1 MDRQMML
8 DLDANDRLKKF
19 RDKFYIPHDTLY
31 FDGNSLGMAPLE
43 TKRKMIEVIEKE
55 WGQGLIR
62 SWADEDWA
70 ISGQRVGNKIAKLI
84 GANEGEV
91 IAADSTSINIFKAIA
106 AALQCNRGRKIVL
119 STDDNFPTDLYMM
132 QGLEKFSPE
141 RIKGMTVKSDQ
152 ILDSLNE
159 EVAAIL
165 LTEVNYK
172 TGQILDMRKI
182 TAKAHEKGILVIWD
196 LSHSAGSIPVH
207 LNKYSVD
214 FAVGCG
220 YKFLNGG
227 PGAPAFIFISKKH
240 QKNIYPILSG
250 WMGHKDPFEFSKNY
264 TAANGIDRFL
274 CGTPPLLGLIA
285 LECGVD
291 LVLEA
296 DLKELRKKAIK
307 LSVIFIELMERQC
320 NKYGFKLASP
330 NNNNNRAGHVSFRH
344 ANGFSVSR
352 ALAADGVIGDF
363 RVPDIIRFGIAPIYT
378 RYQDVYDAVE
388 RIKHVM
394 KLEKWKQFDQ
404 KVTSYT

>member
-1 MDRQMML
+1 M
-8 DLDANDRLKKF
+8 
-19 RDKFYIPHDTLY
+19 
-31 FDGNSLGMAPLE
+31 
-43 TKRKMIEVIEKE
+43 
-55 WGQGLIR
+55 
-62 SWADEDWA
+62 
-70 ISGQRVGNKIAKLI
+70 
-84 GANEGEV
+84 
-91 IAADSTSINIFKAIA
+91 
-106 AALQCNRGRKIVL
+106 
-119 STDDNFPTDLYMM
+119 
-132 QGLEKFSPE
+132 
-141 RIKGMTVKSDQ
+141 
-152 ILDSLNE
+152 
-159 EVAAIL
+159 
-165 LTEVNYK
+165 
-172 TGQILDMRKI
+172 
-182 TAKAHEKGILVIWD
+182 
-196 LSHSAGSIPVH
+196 
-207 LNKYSVD
+207 D

-291 LVLEA
+291 LILEA

-330 NNNNNRAGHVSFRH
+330 DNKHTRAGHVSFKH

-388 RIKHVM
+388 RIKNVM